1 MRLFP
6 GSEGG
11 CGPAAANNVIN
22 FGSLTSS
29 SPAVDTFKI
38 LQISDVGEDQRDLHA
53 LLATS
58 FAKCVGQA
66 MSSQLPQPNHDF

>member
-1 MRLFP
+1 MRLLP

-11 CGPAAANNVIN
+11 CGPVAANIVIN
-22 FGSLTSS
+22 FGSLASS
-29 SPAVDTFKI
+29 PPAVDTFEI
-38 LQISDVGEDQRDLHA
+38 LQISEDQRDLHA

-58 FAKCVGQA
+58 FAKCVSQA